1 MRPERMRTVASS
13 KKPIFGL
20 IGHTLAHS
28 YSPKIHSL
36 LGSYEYR
43 LFEVE
48 PENLESF
55 VKNGEYA
62 GINVTMPYKETVM
75 PMCDELSD
83 AARIIGC
90 VNTIVRKEDGRLYG
104 DNTDYYGF
112 SHLVEFS
119 GVPIEGR
126 KVLVLGAGGASKTV
140 CSVMTDR
147 GAREV
152 AVVSRSLPGAGLN
165 TIEDHYDADIIV
177 NATPVGMYPN
187 CPESLVDIEPFT
199 IAGETRKGYRDGLHA
214 VFDVVY
220 NPARTDILLQAEK
233 HKVPYVNGLPMLVA
247 QAKRASELF
256 RGTRISDE
264 TMRSVLESIAFEM
277 RNVILIGMPSG
288 GKSTIGALLSK
299 KLHRPFVDIDNHIPA
314 AAGKSIPEIFS
325 DDGEAVFRRIETD
338 VTGDICKR
346 SGLVIACGGG
356 VVTQPRNYDL
366 LHQNGIV
373 VLLRRP
379 IELLV
384 SDGRPMSIAK
394 GIAALEHERHHLYE
408 AWADIAV
415 ENDGTPDDTVKRI
428 IEALD
433 EVSNV
438 VKG

>member
-20 IGHTLAHS
+20 LGHTLAHS

-62 GINVTMPYKETVM
+62 RINVTMPYKEAVM

-187 CPESLVDIEPFT
+187 CPESLVNIEPFT
-199 IAGETRKGYRDGLHA
+199 IAG
-214 VFDVVY
+214 
-220 NPARTDILLQAEK
+220 
-233 HKVPYVNGLPMLVA
+233 
-247 QAKRASELF
+247 
-256 RGTRISDE
+256 
-264 TMRSVLESIAFEM
+264 
-277 RNVILIGMPSG
+277 
-288 GKSTIGALLSK
+288 
-299 KLHRPFVDIDNHIPA
+299 
-314 AAGKSIPEIFS
+314 
-325 DDGEAVFRRIETD
+325 
-338 VTGDICKR
+338 
-346 SGLVIACGGG
+346 
-356 VVTQPRNYDL
+356 
-366 LHQNGIV
+366 
-373 VLLRRP
+373 
-379 IELLV
+379 
-384 SDGRPMSIAK
+384 
-394 GIAALEHERHHLYE
+394 
-408 AWADIAV
+408 
-415 ENDGTPDDTVKRI
+415 
-428 IEALD
+428 
-433 EVSNV
+433 
-438 VKG
+438 